1 MAGPTSMRGLE
12 GRRLAGRYE
21 IRESIGSGGMASVW
35 LGEDSRLARPV
46 AVKLLSE
53 GVADDPAFL
62 ARFRREARVAASLTH
77 PNLVGIYDFEADHDP
92 PFLVM
97 ELVPG
102 PDLAARM
109 TEGEWIDVR
118 RLATDLLSALD
129 AIHRAGVIH
138 RDVKPQNVL
147 IAADGRAQLTD
158 FGIAR
163 RAEATSITQTGQ
175 MPGTARYMAPELMHG
190 EPASTSSD
198 LYSCGV
204 VLRDCL
210 AAQPAEGP
218 VTSLAARLCDPD
230 PARRPES
237 ASAALV
243 ELGARSREAIAEP
256 TAATRVQAP
265 ERPPPTVSPA
275 PPAASGR
282 TARRPSSQ
290 ALVAMG
296 ALVGLVALVAVL
308 IASSGGDDGS
318 DGRSLLAGQE
328 DGRSQQAAEQGAEG
342 QRAPAA
348 GSEASQPADAVPNDP
363 ARGAALDAEGKALID
378 SGQPEEAIPV
388 LERAVAS
395 FPEGTDD
402 INYAYALFNLGNA
415 LREAGRPDEAI
426 PILRQRL
433 RYPDQREVVEQE
445 LAAARAEAAAE

>member
-1 MAGPTSMRGLE
+1 MRGLE

-21 IRESIGSGGMASVW
+21 IREPIGSGGMASVW

-62 ARFRREARVAASLTH
+62 VRFRREARVAASLTH

-102 PDLAARM
+102 PDLATRM
-109 TEGEWIDVR
+109 TNGERVDVR
-118 RLATDLLSALD
+118 RLAADLLSALD

-190 EPASTSSD
+190 EPASPASD

-218 VTSLAARLCDPD
+218 VTSLAARLCNPD

-237 ASAALV
+237 ASTALV
-243 ELGARSREAIAEP
+243 ELGARSPDAVAEP
-256 TAATRVQAP
+256 TAATQVQVP
-265 ERPPPTVSPA
+265 ERPAPTAPA
-275 PPAASGR
+275 PFPAAHEASQR
-282 TARRPSSQ
+282 AARRPSSQ

-308 IASSGGDDGS
+308 IASSGGDGGS
-318 DGRSLLAGQE
+318 DGGGALLGRE
-328 DGRSQQAAEQGAEG
+328 DGGEQAPEADGEQGG
-342 QRAPAA
+342 PARDP
-348 GSEASQPADAVPNDP
+348 GPSPSADGVPNNP
-363 ARGAALDAEGKALID
+363 ARGEALDAEGKALID

-395 FPEGTDD
+395 FPEGADD
-402 INYAYALFNLGNA
+402 IRYAYALFNLGNA
-415 LREAGRPDEAI
+415 LRLAGRPDEAV
-426 PILRQRL
+426 PILRERL
-433 RYPDQREVVEQE
+433 RYEDQLPEVRAE